1 MIKWVSLGLFLP
13 PINGVVGP
21 YLAPTYMTG
30 DGAHLVDVDV
40 SLKLMNILNKMMYSY
55 INFVCLKIL
64 DVT

>member
-1 MIKWVSLGLFLP
+1 MEL
-13 PINGVVGP
+13 
-21 YLAPTYMTG
+21 LAPTYMTG

-40 SLKLMNILNKMMYSY
+40 SLKLMNILNKRMYSY